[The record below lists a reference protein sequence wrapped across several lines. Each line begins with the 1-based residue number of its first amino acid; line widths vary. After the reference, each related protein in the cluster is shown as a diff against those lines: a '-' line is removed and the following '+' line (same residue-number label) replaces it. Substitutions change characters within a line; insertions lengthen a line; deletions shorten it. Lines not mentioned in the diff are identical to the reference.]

1 MDIAECPDLG
11 PILMGMAAAG
21 HGARF
26 TGTRRLRIKESDR
39 GAVMAEELAKF
50 GIQVDVM
57 ENEIVVHKG
66 TLARPDQP
74 LSSHNDHRI
83 AMTMATL
90 CSVTGG
96 TIDGAESVRKS
107 FPHYYDVIEHLG
119 IQVTR
124 EE

>member
-1 MDIAECPDLG
+1 
-11 PILMGMAAAG
+11 
-21 HGARF
+21 
-26 TGTRRLRIKESDR
+26 
-39 GAVMAEELAKF
+39 MAEELAKF

-90 CSVTGG
+90 CAVTGG
-96 TIDGAESVRKS
+96 TIDCAESVRKS